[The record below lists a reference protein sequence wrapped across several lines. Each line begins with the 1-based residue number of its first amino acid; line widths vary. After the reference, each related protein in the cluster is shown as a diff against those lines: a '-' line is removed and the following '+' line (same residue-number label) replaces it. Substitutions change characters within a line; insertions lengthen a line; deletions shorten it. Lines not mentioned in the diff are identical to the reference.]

1 MGDPQQDR
9 PNEAAPVSV
18 QQLREALGFITEQYN
33 NVVEGGKNVFVWLWE
48 ALQGDFNQ
56 QRSTGQVVFD
66 TVVSMIPGVD
76 QVCDVRDIIAN
87 CKQID
92 ENKSNAWA
100 WVGLVL
106 TLIGLFPTLG
116 SLVKGVLKIFFLFVR
131 RFGLNH
137 VTRAVDEAMSWVI
150 TLLRRREV
158 AQYWKHLRWD
168 RVFHEL
174 ARQVRI
180 VRDLVTSANL
190 LKAFDRG
197 ILLMRNLLGKVE
209 DIPFIGASAKTT
221 MELVGR
227 IRQEV
232 NSYIGAALRPVHEI
246 METIIRRLEI
256 EDILQRGGILD
267 ARNVHFTGT
276 LPEAHAVTLMQR
288 MNPQPAWLSK
298 GTPSQYTPLRP
309 AKVRQSIQ
317 SATNE
322 GYPALSNPQIKSFA
336 RGMNSVVLE
345 GPLKLYRVVS
355 PSNTGAGSDWMTEDV
370 FRAIARSA
378 MPRND
383 WRKKLAVWPDWNPNG
398 QFVVYEIKAGEK
410 LKVWKG
416 PASAQIK
423 ENGSLPDHFLEG
435 GYEQVKFDAS
445 IPYRADGSFPV
456 GANGKPLNTHADT
469 MRFYDVNQATGVMT
483 PNSTMTYAAWKALPA
498 SDQLKYIS
506 IREAMNN
513 PRISGPYDTGWGT
526 LDFSSQLANVKL
538 GLPNIPGQITKQ

>member
-33 NVVEGGKNVFVWLWE
+33 NVVDGGKNVFVWLWE

-92 ENKSNAWA
+92 EDKSNAWA

-158 AQYWKHLRWD
+158 AQYWQHLRWD

-180 VRDLVTSANL
+180 VRGSVTSANL

-197 ILLMRNLLGKVE
+197 IALMRNLLGKVE
-209 DIPFIGASAKTT
+209 DIPIIGASAKTT
-221 MELVGR
+221 MALVGR
-227 IRQEV
+227 VREEI

-298 GTPSQYTPLRP
+298 GKPSKNFPLE
-309 AKVRQSIQ
+309 AKRERTAVQTSVGD
-317 SATNE
+317 
-322 GYPALSNPQIKSFA
+322 GYPDLADPQIASFA
-336 RGMNSVVLE
+336 KGMKPVTLQ
-345 GPLKLYRVVS
+345 GPVKLYRVVS
-355 PSNTGAGSDWMTEDV
+355 PSNSGAGSDWMAEDV
-370 FRAIARSA
+370 FLAITRSPT
-378 MPRND
+378 PRTD

-398 QFVVYEIKAGEK
+398 QFVVYELKAGEQ

-423 ENGSLPDHFLEG
+423 EQGVLPDHHLEG
-435 GYEQVKFDAS
+435 GYEQIKFDAS
-445 IPYRADGSFPV
+445 VPYRADGSFPV
-456 GANGKPLNTHADT
+456 GANGKPLNTNADT
-469 MRFYDVNQATGVMT
+469 MRFYDVDQATGAMKL
-483 PNSTMTYAAWKALPA
+483 NSTMTYAVWKALPA
-498 SDQLKYIS
+498 SDQLKYVS

-513 PRISGPYDTGWGT
+513 PRITGPFDTGWGT
-526 LDFSSQLANVKL
+526 SDFSSQLASVKL
-538 GLPNIPGQITKQ
+538 GLPNISGQITKY